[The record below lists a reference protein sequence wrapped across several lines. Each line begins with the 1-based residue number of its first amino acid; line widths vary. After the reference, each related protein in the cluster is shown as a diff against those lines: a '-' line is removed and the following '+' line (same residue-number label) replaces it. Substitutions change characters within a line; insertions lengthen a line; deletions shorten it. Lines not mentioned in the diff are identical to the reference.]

1 MKDRIFWCQQ
11 ANSTSYNDGE
21 YKLKLLND
29 KIVAVGDLVIVR
41 FTNGTFRGRVKQIA
55 GFGSMSELD
64 IISVTFPGKKN
75 GKKVKIDSV
84 VDKLQCLAYNKR
96 LHIFTIQEK

>member
-1 MKDRIFWCQQ
+1 MEDRIFWAQN
-11 ANSTSYNDGE
+11 ANSTRYNDGE

-29 KIVAVGDLVIVR
+29 KIVAVGDNVLVR

-55 GFGSMSELD
+55 GFGMISELD
-64 IISVTFPGKKN
+64 IISVVFPGKSN

-84 VDKLQCLAYNKR
+84 LDKV
-96 LHIFTIQEK
+96 

>member
-1 MKDRIFWCQQ
+1 MEDRIFWAQK
-11 ANSTSYNDGE
+11 ANSTRYNDGE

-29 KIVAVGDLVIVR
+29 KIVAVGDNVLVR

-55 GFGSMSELD
+55 GFGMISELD
-64 IISVTFPGKKN
+64 IISVVFPGKSN

-84 VDKLQCLAYNKR
+84 LDKV
-96 LHIFTIQEK
+96 

>member
-1 MKDRIFWCQQ
+1 MEDRIFWVQK
-11 ANSTSYNDGE
+11 ANSTRYNDGE

-29 KIVAVGDLVIVR
+29 KIVAVGDNVLVR

-55 GFGSMSELD
+55 GFGLISELD
-64 IISVTFPGKKN
+64 IISVVFPGKSN

-84 VDKLQCLAYNKR
+84 LDKV
-96 LHIFTIQEK
+96 

>member
-11 ANSTSYNDGE
+11 PNSTSYNDGE

-29 KIVAVGDLVIVR
+29 KIVAVGDLVMVR
-41 FTNGTFRGRVKQIA
+41 FTNGTFFRGRVKQIA
-55 GFGSMSELD
+55 GFGSISELD
-64 IISVTFPGKKN
+64 IISVIFPGKKN

-84 VDKLQCLAYNKR
+84 VDKL
-96 LHIFTIQEK
+96 

>member
-1 MKDRIFWCQQ
+1 MEDRIFWAQK
-11 ANSTSYNDGE
+11 ANSTRYNDGE

-29 KIVAVGDLVIVR
+29 KIVAVGDNVLVR

-55 GFGSMSELD
+55 GFGLISELD
-64 IISVTFPGKKN
+64 IISVVFPGKSN

-84 VDKLQCLAYNKR
+84 LDKV
-96 LHIFTIQEK
+96 

>member
-1 MKDRIFWCQQ
+1 MEDRIFWAQK
-11 ANSTSYNDGE
+11 ANNTRYNDGE

-29 KIVAVGDLVIVR
+29 KIVAVGDNVLVR

-55 GFGSMSELD
+55 GFGMISELD
-64 IISVTFPGKKN
+64 VISVVFPGKSN

-84 VDKLQCLAYNKR
+84 LDKV
-96 LHIFTIQEK
+96 